1 MQELKTDKK
10 FLKEENRQLRQRDE
24 KWMQILMEMQTQLV
38 GFLSKNKT

>member
-24 KWMQILMEMQTQLV
+24 KWMQTQLV